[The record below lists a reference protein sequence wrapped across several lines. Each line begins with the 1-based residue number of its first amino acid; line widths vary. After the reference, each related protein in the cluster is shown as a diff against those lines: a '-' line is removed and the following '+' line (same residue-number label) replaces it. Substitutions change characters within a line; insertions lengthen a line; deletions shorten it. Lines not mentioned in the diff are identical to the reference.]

1 MFYVHHVGGNRDKE
15 MDERQ
20 GVVQHV
26 CNVDEDHDMLTEEA
40 HKLRTFLCEELKRA
54 QGHEGPTNFPNLHEL
69 HSKFLEDTSI
79 FAGVRKNVEMDSIE
93 FLFLDAQCM
102 SKVVGVGLHQ
112 ALVTVTSDNDV
123 KVESLSESAWKSL
136 LASMFMEDQGSGAF
150 ELIGF
155 KMPKMEEDNIE
166 TLSLPAAEQVAKQFG
181 VGLKDFQG
189 DHIVRMYRK
198 EESNMFFPV
207 ILKVAEVYKALKEGD
222 PHVTKRPSGVGSST
236 GASGDSSCGS
246 TQQGKEESKS
256 VQGWSLLKSSNLQ
269 EEGKDDE
276 KDDEGKPPAGD
287 PPPDFGSS
295 NEPEM
300 GLPTYTVNVHA
311 PAGRG
316 FQDVSRIPLN
326 MKQQIT
332 TASIYPTIFK
342 IVFSRN
348 KEKEKFFEVIAQTQC
363 NLGRNALC
371 NLDHDV
377 DSQPYFGWFQD
388 DIMISFNGISAEC
401 QRTRL
406 QTSTATN
413 QKDEEG
419 ITTKEIINLAL
430 GENRGLAIQKSWSLI
445 FKAMFGGEVGESS
458 TRNVATNVLRTDS
471 TELISVKQIEGF
483 NVHER
488 HEEHNLTYVFRI
500 PTSIKNSTTPSRF
513 LRYHDTFTSKIVGN
527 WKVLNDN
534 KCQAAHYIFQVRR
547 HLFHI
552 QQNAITFGR
561 RCLQEYELGMFIN
574 LEMTHLDGLRS
585 NKTIQ
590 IGQENL
596 PGAPVSIII
605 AIGQ

>member
-1 MFYVHHVGGNRDKE
+1 

-20 GVVQHV
+20 CVVQHVV
-26 CNVDEDHDMLTEEA
+26 CNVDEGHDMLTEEA
-40 HKLRTFLCEELKRA
+40 HKLQTFLREEVKRA
-54 QGHEGPTNFPNLHEL
+54 QGHGGSTFFPNLHEL

-79 FAGVRKNVEMDSIE
+79 FAGARKNVEMDSIE

-112 ALVTVTSDNDV
+112 ALVTVTNDNDV
-123 KVESLSESAWKSL
+123 NVEALNESAWKSL
-136 LASMFMEDQGSGAF
+136 LASMFMEDQGLGAF

-166 TLSLPAAEQVAKQFG
+166 TMSLASAKQVAEQFG

-189 DHIVRMYRK
+189 DHIVTMCRK
-198 EESNMFFPV
+198 EESKRFFPI

-222 PHVTKRPSGVGSST
+222 AHVTNRPSGVGSST
-236 GASGDSSCGS
+236 GASGDSSGGS
-246 TQQGKEESKS
+246 NQQGKEESKR
-256 VQGWSLLKSSNLQ
+256 VQGRSLLKSSNLQ
-269 EEGKDDE
+269 EEE
-276 KDDEGKPPAGD
+276 KDDEEKPPGGD

-300 GLPTYTVNVHA
+300 GLPTYTVIVHA

-316 FQDVSRIPLN
+316 VQDVNRIPLN
-326 MKQQIT
+326 IKQQIT
-332 TASIYPTIFK
+332 AASIYPTIFK

-348 KEKEKFFEVIAQTQC
+348 KENEKFFEVIAQTQC
-363 NLGRNALC
+363 NLGRNAQC
-371 NLDHDV
+371 NLDHDA
-377 DSQPYFGWFQD
+377 DPQPYFGWFQD

-413 QKDEEG
+413 QKDEES
-419 ITTKEIINLAL
+419 ITTKDIVNLAL
-430 GENRGLAIQKSWSLI
+430 GENRGLAVKKSWSLK

-458 TRNVATNVLRTDS
+458 TRSVATNVLRTDS
-471 TELISVKQIEGF
+471 AEIINVKQIEGF
-483 NVHER
+483 NVHEC
-488 HEEHNLTYVFRI
+488 HEEHNLIYVFRI

-513 LRYHDTFTSKIVGN
+513 LRYHDTFTSKIVGK

-534 KCQAAHYIFQVRR
+534 KCQAAEYSFKVRR
-547 HLFHI
+547 DLFHI
-552 QQNAITFGR
+552 QQNAITFWG
-561 RCLQEYELGMFIN
+561 RCLQNYKLGMFIN
-574 LEMTHLDGLRS
+574 LEMTHLIGLPLD
-585 NKTIQ
+585 KTIE

-596 PGAPVSIII
+596 GEAPVSIII